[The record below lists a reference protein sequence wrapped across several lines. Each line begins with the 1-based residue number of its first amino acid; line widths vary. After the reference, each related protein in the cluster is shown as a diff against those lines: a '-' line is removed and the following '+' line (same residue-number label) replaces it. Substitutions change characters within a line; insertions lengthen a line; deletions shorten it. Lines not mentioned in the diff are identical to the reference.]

1 MADLRE
7 RVVEDRG
14 LISKIQAY
22 IPGFSG
28 YRAKEDLRA
37 ADNMLRIQAADS
49 LASARVDVEACRAVM
64 ARNMTLEYLESLGAL
79 IARFKTVDGEVRHAA
94 QGYSGISSKIQVQQ
108 SELNKLYEYDLSLMN
123 GLADIKGDAAKLRA
137 AVDTKDGV
145 SINANIASIDAKLAS
160 LEDLFRKRMTVI
172 TGTEA

>member
-14 LISKIQAY
+14 LISKIQAF
-22 IPGFSG
+22 IPGFKG
-28 YRAKEDLRA
+28 YREKEDLRA
-37 ADNMLRIQAADS
+37 ADNMLRIQAADK
-49 LASARVDVEACRAVM
+49 LAAIRLDVEACRAVM
-64 ARNMTLEYLESLGAL
+64 VRNMTLEYLESLGAL

-94 QGYSGISSKIQVQQ
+94 QGYSGISAKIQVQQ

-137 AVDTKDGV
+137 AVDAKDGG
-145 SINANIASIDAKLAS
+145 SINANIASIDAKLAGI
-160 LEDLFRKRMTVI
+160 EDLFRKRMTMI

>member
-1 MADLRE
+1 LRE

-137 AVDTKDGV
+137 AVDAKDGRP
-145 SINANIASIDAKLAS
+145 SMRISPPSTQSLRASRIYSGSA
-160 LEDLFRKRMTVI
+160 
-172 TGTEA
+172 

>member
-37 ADNMLRIQAADS
+37 ADNMLRIQAADR
-49 LASARVDVEACRAVM
+49 LASARADVEACRAVM

-94 QGYSGISSKIQVQQ
+94 QGYSGISAKIQVQQ

-137 AVDTKDGV
+137 AVDAKDGV
-145 SINANIASIDAKLAS
+145 SINANIASIDAKLTGI
-160 LEDLFRKRMTVI
+160 EDLFRKRMTMI